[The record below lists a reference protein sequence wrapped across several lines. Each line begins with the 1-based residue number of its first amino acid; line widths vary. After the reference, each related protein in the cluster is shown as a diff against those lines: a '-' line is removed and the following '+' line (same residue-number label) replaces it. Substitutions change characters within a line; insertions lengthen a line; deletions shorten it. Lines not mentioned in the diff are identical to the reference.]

1 MKEDRLSPWYLLA
14 ESCKRQPHDRAIWTR
29 ERSWTFQEVHDQTVR
44 YAQWMLDMGIRPGD
58 LLAMYLTNSA
68 EFVMIMFATLCI
80 GAGPAFINYNLEG
93 KALMHCLKVCETK
106 LLIVDVDPAC
116 QQRIEGSRQEI
127 ESQNTRIVVLDP
139 ALKQEISSRPVDV
152 PKDDLRKGMKGEWPY
167 CLIYTRVSSSRL
179 VLS

>member
-14 ESCKRQPHDRAIWTR
+14 ASCKRQPHDRAIWTR

-44 YAQWMLDMGIRPGD
+44 YAQWMLDMGICPGD
-58 LLAMYLTNSA
+58 LVAMYLTNSA
-68 EFVMIMFATLCI
+68 EFIMIMFATLCI

-106 LLIVDVDPAC
+106 LLIVDADPRC

-127 ESQNTRIVVLDP
+127 ESKNTKIVVLDES
-139 ALKQEISSRPVDV
+139 LKEEISARPVEV
-152 PKDDLRKGMKGEWPY
+152 PKDELRKGMKGQWPY
-167 CLIYTRVSSSRL
+167 CLIYTRVSFRKVWS
-179 VLS
+179 